1 MLKLCALCDLPFKR
15 IDDVVAIY
23 TVVAICTVATV
34 VALGSVKI
42 KQLQC
47 GSY

>member
-15 IDDVVAIY
+15 IDDVLAIY
-23 TVVAICTVATV
+23 TVATV